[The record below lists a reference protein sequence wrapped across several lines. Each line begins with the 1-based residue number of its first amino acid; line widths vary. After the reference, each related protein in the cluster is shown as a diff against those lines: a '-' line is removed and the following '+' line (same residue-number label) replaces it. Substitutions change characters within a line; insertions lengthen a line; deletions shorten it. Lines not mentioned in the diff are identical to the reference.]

1 MGIQAGREAGSG
13 QKRNCG
19 HHEKKHK
26 ENYYILDTQSFGKS
40 SGVKDDL
47 HQRNW
52 YMSGSWTAYSPL
64 YEEKLAKDGI
74 SNLGTGF
81 LLKKNVYIIT
91 KGKKNILNL
100 LGQEDTEHLTYKAVD
115 EIEASGNL
123 FLQYIA
129 TRSVKIKLRKVMPKL
144 YKKLIDIIALLCL
157 AAVFLFTFS
166 YLKSWW
172 TEEIGE
178 KRQEQ
183 NIWKE
188 KRTGT
193 WCTIKSNSLDG
204 VPIYDEAGGSVPT
217 GSLPEGKLCELTD
230 STLKEGK
237 KWGKVKYA
245 GLSGWMKMS
254 YLKYICQESISI
266 QEDSQIYI
274 NVSTVKG
281 IRMYQEPD
289 VTFDAV
295 LKGIP
300 YGAEFIVQETRDG
313 WGKVSN
319 NGRTGWINLYY
330 AGCYPESSKAAWK
343 VETLSSAQ
351 QINFREKPGEDQRSI
366 AKVPENT
373 YLEMKEFKTVGEE
386 RSMEDRKAG

>member
-1 MGIQAGREAGSG
+1 
-13 QKRNCG
+13 
-19 HHEKKHK
+19 
-26 ENYYILDTQSFGKS
+26 
-40 SGVKDDL
+40 
-47 HQRNW
+47 
-52 YMSGSWTAYSPL
+52 
-64 YEEKLAKDGI
+64 
-74 SNLGTGF
+74 
-81 LLKKNVYIIT
+81 
-91 KGKKNILNL
+91 
-100 LGQEDTEHLTYKAVD
+100 
-115 EIEASGNL
+115 
-123 FLQYIA
+123 
-129 TRSVKIKLRKVMPKL
+129 MPKL

-157 AAVFLFTFS
+157 AAIFLFTFS

-183 NIWKE
+183 NIWKD

-204 VPIYDEAGGSVPT
+204 VPIYDEAGGSVPI

-230 STLKEGK
+230 STIKEGK

-254 YLKYICQESISI
+254 YFKYICQESISI
-266 QEDSQIYI
+266 QKDSQIYI
-274 NVSTVKG
+274 NVSTEKG

-313 WGKVSN
+313 WG
-319 NGRTGWINLYY
+319 
-330 AGCYPESSKAAWK
+330 K

-373 YLEMKEFKTVGEE
+373 YLEMKEFKNGWGRTEYGGQEGWVKL
-386 RSMEDRKAG
+386 SYLTPCKKKK